1 VNLKKIVNR
10 KRSNRS
16 QASGYYNRTRI
27 LAHYQNRDSLLCKGG
42 AQLKRNAHLRSLFL
56 ILILVCSCASQPLPP
71 AQPEPAPKAIR
82 LQLISNP
89 QLNYYNNLP
98 HSLLVCVYQLSNLNE
113 LNQLSEDTEGMYK
126 LRECALFDSS
136 VTQAK
141 RLIIHPNQDLN
152 LELDRAQ
159 GTKYVAIVAGY
170 QLLEKERVIRLFE
183 IPEIEEKKGW
193 IRRTKTLKLAP
204 LDISLR
210 LGPQQIESI

>member
-1 VNLKKIVNR
+1 
-10 KRSNRS
+10 
-16 QASGYYNRTRI
+16 
-27 LAHYQNRDSLLCKGG
+27 
-42 AQLKRNAHLRSLFL
+42 LKRNANLLYLFLTAFL
-56 ILILVCSCASQPLPP
+56 ILICSCASQPLPP
-71 AQPEPAPKAIR
+71 AQSEPAPKAIR
-82 LQLISNP
+82 LQLTSDP

-113 LNQLSEDTEGMYK
+113 LNQLADDTEGIYK
-126 LRECALFDSS
+126 LRECTLFDSS

-141 RLIIHPNQDLN
+141 RLIVHPKQDLN

-170 QLLEKERVIRLFE
+170 QLLEKERVLRMYE
-183 IPEIEEKKGW
+183 VPEIVEKKGW
-193 IRRTKTLKLAP
+193 IRRTKTLKLGP

>member
-1 VNLKKIVNR
+1 
-10 KRSNRS
+10 
-16 QASGYYNRTRI
+16 
-27 LAHYQNRDSLLCKGG
+27 
-42 AQLKRNAHLRSLFL
+42 LKRNARLLYLFSALFL
-56 ILILVCSCASQPLPP
+56 VYSCASQPLPP

-82 LQLISNP
+82 LQLKSDP

-98 HSLLVCVYQLSNLNE
+98 HSLLICVYQLSNLNE

-136 VTQAK
+136 VIQAK
-141 RLIIHPNQDLN
+141 RLIVHPDQDLN

-183 IPEIEEKKGW
+183 IPEIVEKKGW
-193 IRRTKTLKLAP
+193 IKRTKTMKLAP

>member
-1 VNLKKIVNR
+1 VNLKKIAR
-10 KRSNRS
+10 KNRSNQLLINGFLEIFDVFKHSRS
-16 QASGYYNRTRI
+16 ENPTLS
-27 LAHYQNRDSLLCKGG
+27 KGG
-42 AQLKRNAHLRSLFL
+42 VQLKRNAHLLYLFL
-56 ILILVCSCASQPLPP
+56 TVFLMCSCASQPPPP
-71 AQPEPAPKAIR
+71 AQSEPAPKAIR
-82 LQLISNP
+82 LQLTSDP
-89 QLNYYNNLP
+89 KLNYYNEVA

-113 LNQLSEDTEGMYK
+113 LNQLAGDTEGIYK

-141 RLIIHPNQDLN
+141 RLIVHPNQDLN

-170 QLLEKERVIRLFE
+170 QLLEKERVLRMYE
-183 IPEIEEKKGW
+183 VPEIVEKKGW
-193 IRRTKTLKLAP
+193 IRRTKTLKLGP

>member
-1 VNLKKIVNR
+1 MKRIPNLLYL
-10 KRSNRS
+10 S
-16 QASGYYNRTRI
+16 
-27 LAHYQNRDSLLCKGG
+27 LAVFFIW
-42 AQLKRNAHLRSLFL
+42 A
-56 ILILVCSCASQPLPP
+56 CASQPLPP
-71 AQPEPAPKAIR
+71 AQSEPATKAIR
-82 LQLISNP
+82 LQLKSDP
-89 QLNYYNNLP
+89 QLNYFNNLP

-113 LNQLSEDTEGMYK
+113 LNQLADDTEGIYK

-141 RLIIHPNQDLN
+141 RLIVHPDQDLN

-170 QLLEKERVIRLFE
+170 QLLEKERVIRMFE
-183 IPEIEEKKGW
+183 IPEIIEKKGW

>member
-1 VNLKKIVNR
+1 M
-10 KRSNRS
+10 
-16 QASGYYNRTRI
+16 
-27 LAHYQNRDSLLCKGG
+27 
-42 AQLKRNAHLRSLFL
+42 KRNPGLLYMLLIGFL
-56 ILILVCSCASQPLPP
+56 IWACASQPLPP
-71 AQPEPAPKAIR
+71 AQSEPATKAIR
-82 LQLISNP
+82 LQLKSDP

-113 LNQLSEDTEGMYK
+113 LNQLAHDTEGIHK

-141 RLIIHPNQDLN
+141 RLIVHPDQDLN
-152 LELDRAQ
+152 LDLDRAQ

-170 QLLEKERVIRLFE
+170 QLLEKERVMRIFE
-183 IPEIEEKKGW
+183 IPEVVEKKGW

-210 LGPQQIESI
+210 LGQQQIESI

>member
-1 VNLKKIVNR
+1 
-10 KRSNRS
+10 
-16 QASGYYNRTRI
+16 
-27 LAHYQNRDSLLCKGG
+27 
-42 AQLKRNAHLRSLFL
+42 LKRNMHLLYLCLAAFL
-56 ILILVCSCASQPLPP
+56 IYACASQPPPP
-71 AQPEPAPKAIR
+71 AQPEPASKAIR
-82 LQLISNP
+82 LQLKSDP
-89 QLNYYNNLP
+89 QLNFYNNLP

-113 LNQLSEDTEGMYK
+113 LNQLSEDAEGISK

-141 RLIIHPNQDLN
+141 RVIVHPDQNLN

-183 IPEIEEKKGW
+183 IPEIVEKKGW
-193 IRRTKTLKLAP
+193 IRRTKTLKLGP